1 MVPHF
6 EQEILI
12 KINNSCH
19 QNEDLNIEGPHFEQ
33 EILIKMN
40 NNCHQNEDPFV
51 IIFTT
56 HRSSKR
62 LQIGTPEKH
71 REND

>member
-1 MVPHF
+1 M
-6 EQEILI
+6 
-12 KINNSCH
+12 
-19 QNEDLNIEGPHFEQ
+19 GPHFEQ